1 MPKINNFTRLDE
13 LFAKK
18 VSMKDKLNIDIRDDT
33 IIQMLGKDPNVSQ
46 EDIAKKLKLSQP
58 SVWARIKNLK
68 EKGVVTHVVGIDF
81 HKVDLDLA
89 KVDVSATDTKS
100 VIDQFKDCPYFINA
114 LITSGKFNVTLF
126 FTGTSLKHIEG
137 IVNYHLRGN
146 PKVKD
151 IELNIVI
158 STEKS
163 LVFPLNLDCT
173 NKKQLECNQEC
184 KNCLD

>member
-1 MPKINNFTRLDE
+1 
-13 LFAKK
+13 
-18 VSMKDKLNIDIRDDT
+18 MKDKLGIDNRDDI
-33 IIQMLGKDPNVSQ
+33 IIQMLGKDPNTSQ
-46 EDIAKKLKLSQP
+46 DDIAKRLKLSQP
-58 SVWARIKNLK
+58 SVWARIRNLK
-68 EKGVVTHVVGIDF
+68 KKGIIKHVVGMDF
-81 HKVDLDLA
+81 QKVDLDLA
-89 KVDVSATDTKS
+89 KVDVSATDTKE
-100 VIDQFKDCPYFINA
+100 VIEQFKDCPYFINA

-146 PKVKD
+146 SKVKD

-173 NKKQLECNQEC
+173 NKNQVNCKQEC

>member
-1 MPKINNFTRLDE
+1 MAKKKNFTHLDE

-18 VSMKDKLNIDIRDDT
+18 VSMKDKLKIDNRDDT
-33 IIQMLGKDPNVSQ
+33 IIQMLGQDPNVSQ
-46 EDIAKKLKLSQP
+46 DDIAKKLKLSQP

-68 EKGVVTHVVGIDF
+68 EKGIIKHVVGMDF
-81 HKVDLDLA
+81 QKVDLDLA
-89 KVDVSATDTKS
+89 KVDVSATDTKA
-100 VIDQFKDCPYFINA
+100 VIKEFKDCPYFINA
-114 LITSGKFNVTLF
+114 LITSGKFNITLF

-137 IVNYHLRGN
+137 IVNHHLRGN
-146 PKVKD
+146 SKVKD

-173 NKKQLECNQEC
+173 NKKQVECNQDC